1 MVSKTT
7 AEHAGEPDKDGKF
20 KVLSTIKILSPKDVC
35 TFSYFVI
42 SGVNNNVECEN
53 LVSYLKTKF
62 ARFLILQAV
71 SSINLTKDK
80 FCFLPIQDFSQKIDD
95 EYLYKKYNLTDNE
108 ILFIESM
115 IRPYGGDN

>member
-1 MVSKTT
+1 MRV
-7 AEHAGEPDKDGKF
+7 
-20 KVLSTIKILSPKDVC
+20 
-35 TFSYFVI
+35 
-42 SGVNNNVECEN
+42 
-53 LVSYLKTKF
+53 
-62 ARFLILQAV
+62 
-71 SSINLTKDK
+71 TKDK